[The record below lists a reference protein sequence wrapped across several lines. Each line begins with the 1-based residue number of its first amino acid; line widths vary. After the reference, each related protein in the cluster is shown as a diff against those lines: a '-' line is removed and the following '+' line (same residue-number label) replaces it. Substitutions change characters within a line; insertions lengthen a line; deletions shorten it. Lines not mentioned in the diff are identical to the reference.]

1 MYHVRCLPNDACNLD
16 LNVPCSTKEEALN
29 YLQLAK
35 KSIET
40 ILGPKDFVITKL
52 SENVTV
58 YTLNLKEGTVYIY
71 YLIYEEEANV
81 N

>member
-16 LNVPCSTKEEALN
+16 LNVPCSTKSEALD
-29 YLQLAK
+29 YLNLAK

-52 SENVTV
+52 AENVTV
-58 YTLNLKEGTVYIY
+58 YTLNIGDGRAYVY
-71 YLIYEEEANV
+71 YLIYEEETNV
-81 N
+81 D